1 MLQNCIRHL
10 ALLAVASVGFAAA
23 PALADPV
30 ADFYTGKT
38 ISLYIGFTQGGG
50 YDTYARTVARFLG
63 KHIPGNPTI
72 VPRQMPGA
80 GSLAATNYL
89 YNVAPKDGTALGT
102 ADQALPVN
110 EFVDDPAVRFH
121 SDQFNWIGNANADVN
136 IMLTWDASG
145 IKTIDDAKAREVTM
159 GATAPAPNTSALYP
173 RLTNTMLHTKI
184 KIATG
189 YPGGADIDL
198 AMERGEL
205 DGRGSNAWAT
215 LKATRPEWVRDQK
228 VNILMQIGLA
238 RAKDLADVPLLT
250 ELVKAGDDAAL
261 VKLLSATTAI
271 GRPIFSTPNVPAD
284 RIAALRRAFDA
295 TMTDPDFVAAAQ
307 KAGLDLNPTTGE
319 EVQAIVADM
328 LATPKSVSER
338 LKAIIAGRE

>member
-1 MLQNCIRHL
+1 MLQNFIRS
-10 ALLAVASVGFAAA
+10 ALLALTLGAIAIA

-30 ADFYTGKT
+30 VDFYTGKT

-89 YNVAPKDGTALGT
+89 YNVAPKDGTALAT

-136 IMLTWDASG
+136 IMLTWQASG
-145 IKTIDDAKAREVTM
+145 IKTIDDARAREVTM

-184 KIATG
+184 KIVTG

-238 RAKDLADVPLLT
+238 RAKDLPDVPLLT

-284 RIAALRRAFDA
+284 RVAALRRAFDA
-295 TMTDPDFVAAAQ
+295 TMTDPDFLAAAQ
-307 KAGLDLNPTTGE
+307 KAGLDLNPSTGE
-319 EVQAIVADM
+319 EVQGIVADM

>member
-1 MLQNCIRHL
+1 M
-10 ALLAVASVGFAAA
+10 
-23 PALADPV
+23 
-30 ADFYTGKT
+30 
-38 ISLYIGFTQGGG
+38 
-50 YDTYARTVARFLG
+50 
-63 KHIPGNPTI
+63 
-72 VPRQMPGA
+72 
-80 GSLAATNYL
+80 
-89 YNVAPKDGTALGT
+89 
-102 ADQALPVN
+102 
-110 EFVDDPAVRFH
+110 
-121 SDQFNWIGNANADVN
+121 
-136 IMLTWDASG
+136 DASG

-184 KIATG
+184 KIVTG

-238 RAKDLADVPLLT
+238 RAKDLPDVPLLT
-250 ELVKAGDDAAL
+250 ELVKARGRRSSGQAPLRHDRDRTSN
-261 VKLLSATTAI
+261 LLDPERP
-271 GRPIFSTPNVPAD
+271 GRPSRSLAQG
-284 RIAALRRAFDA
+284 LRCDHDGSGLLGSGAEG
-295 TMTDPDFVAAAQ
+295 
-307 KAGLDLNPTTGE
+307 GLDLNPSTGE